1 MWPLLISYGLIGC
14 FFIAES
20 LLRQGALAKSFQPGQ
35 ADRGSTPVIGA
46 AFGLALLAMLLAPL
60 LNYWFVIGHLSSQVL
75 AWGGIVLMLTGLVLR
90 IWAARVLGAFYTRTL
105 RTTTDQHL
113 ITQGPYHL
121 IRHPGYLG
129 MLLLWLGAG
138 CATSN
143 WITALIIVAPMVGAY
158 WYRVRA
164 EEAMLADTFPQ
175 EYQNYASHSWR
186 LIPFLY

>member
-1 MWPLLISYGLIGC
+1 MWTLLIAYSLIGC
-14 FFIAES
+14 FFVIER
-20 LLRQGALAKSFQPGQ
+20 LLRQGSLARSFQRGES
-35 ADRGSTPVIGA
+35 DRGSTTAIGA
-46 AFGLALLAMLLAPL
+46 TFGLALLTLLIAPF
-60 LNYWFVIGHLSSQVL
+60 LNWLGIGRLANETL
-75 AWGGIVLMLTGLVLR
+75 AWVGIVVMLAGLLLR

-129 MLLLWLGAG
+129 MLLLWSGAG

-143 WITALIIVAPMVGAY
+143 WITALIIIIPMVGAY

-164 EEAMLADTFPQ
+164 EETMLAATLPQ
-175 EYQNYASHSWR
+175 EYQSYASHTWR